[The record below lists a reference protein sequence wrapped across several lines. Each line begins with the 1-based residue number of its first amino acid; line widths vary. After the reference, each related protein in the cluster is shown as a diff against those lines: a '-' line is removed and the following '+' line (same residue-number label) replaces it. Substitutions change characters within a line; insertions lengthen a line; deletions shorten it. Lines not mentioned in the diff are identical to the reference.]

1 MIVVFVVDTSPS
13 MSRPVSGDSGM
24 SRLDLA
30 KMAVEDLSR
39 RLRKGGV
46 EHNSNFVVDSGS
58 KGGGGGG
65 IGSGGGGT
73 NATQR
78 SISNIG
84 QGASRQDALLLLSTS
99 RQHPDTANVRPV
111 SKSSRYFCHEFVVGM
126 SSDRSLLFCC
136 LCFVLL
142 HQSALLVAGYWL
154 GSAEIRR
161 QRHLNLLIRIPIFT
175 SRVSNAN

>member
-30 KMAVEDLSR
+30 KMTVEDLSR
-39 RLRKGGV
+39 RLRKGGI
-46 EHNSNFVVDSGS
+46 EHNSNFVVEAGVGGN

-65 IGSGGGGT
+65 GGT
-73 NATQR
+73 NSTQR

-99 RQHPDTANVRPV
+99 RQHPDTANVRGNYKCDSIPN
-111 SKSSRYFCHEFVVGM
+111 
-126 SSDRSLLFCC
+126 
-136 LCFVLL
+136 
-142 HQSALLVAGYWL
+142 L
-154 GSAEIRR
+154 GSNI
-161 QRHLNLLIRIPIFT
+161 
-175 SRVSNAN
+175 